1 MTPEQWQKAREV
13 LADALDLK
21 PEDRQAFLDRAC
33 SADHSLRREV
43 ERLLASTDL
52 VRLSFLQSSA
62 FRTGLSPG
70 AKLGDYE
77 VQGLIGSGG
86 MGEVYRARDNRLGRD
101 VAIKVLPAFLSHD
114 PDRLRR
120 FEQEARAAAAL
131 NHPNI
136 LAVHQMGSYEGAPY
150 LVSELLEGTTL
161 REQSLRGPLP
171 VRKVIDYGVQIARG
185 LAAAHEKGITH
196 RDLKPENLFVTKDGR
211 VKILDFGLA
220 KLTQQKTV
228 SAESAPTVGAQTEP
242 GVVMGTVGYMAP
254 EQVRGSAADHRTD
267 IFAFGAILYEIL
279 TGKRAFQ
286 KPTSPETMCAI
297 LNEDPQ
303 SISQIVPS
311 IPPSL
316 QRVVHRCLEK
326 NPEQRFQSASDLV
339 FALESL
345 SDSGL
350 LSTPQNDRK
359 RSSRR
364 NLVLVGIAAVA
375 LLLAATVMWFR
386 SHPISRSTAPTFT
399 RLTDEAGPELYP
411 SLSPD
416 NRFFVYQSRA
426 SGKWDIY
433 FQRVGGKN
441 PVNLTKDSAD
451 DNTQPA
457 LSPDGERVVFRS
469 ERDGGGIF
477 LMGATGE
484 DVRRLAKFC
493 YNPAWAPDRQE
504 IVCSTG
510 WFWRAEDTG
519 TSHNGQLFR
528 INISTGQSRPIPGKI
543 EDARQ
548 PSWSPNGYR
557 VAYWGRRQAAQR
569 DIWTVAASGGDPVAV
584 TNDPY
589 MDWNPVWSPDGRYLY
604 FSSDRGGSMNLWRVR
619 IEETTGKTLASPEPV
634 TTPSQWSGFISFT
647 RDGLHL
653 AYVQQTRTWNLYKA
667 VLDPAK
673 ETIVGQPVSI
683 TQGSKEAVFPD
694 VSPDGKWIAF
704 TSRQVPEDVYVVKTD
719 GTGLR
724 QLTDDIYLKREP
736 RWSPDGKRIAFFS
749 NRTGKWQI
757 WAIRPDGSS
766 LEQLTNA
773 AEGANGPIWSPDGT
787 RLFCFA
793 PVGQPFVLETN
804 KAWSERSYQ
813 ELPPESESGGKLW
826 AWSWSA
832 DGKRLVGPLLRRED
846 GSTLGLT
853 AYSLDSKKYERLTPF
868 GMGGH
873 WLSDNRRVLFTHQ
886 GKIYLVDSMS
896 KKLHEVL
903 SVAPHEV
910 VPQFGF
916 FRDRLIVFTLDATQA
931 NIWQM
936 DLGQS
941 RHTVQ

>member
-1 MTPEQWQKAREV
+1 MTPEEWQQVREV
-13 LADALDLK
+13 LADALELK
-21 PEDRQAFLDRAC
+21 PEDRPAFLDRAC

-43 ERLLASTDL
+43 ERLLSTSDE
-52 VRLSFLQSSA
+52 VRFSFLQSSA
-62 FRTGLSPG
+62 FRVGLTPG
-70 AKLGDYE
+70 AKLSEYE
-77 VQGLIGSGG
+77 VQKLIGSGG
-86 MGEVYRARDNRLGRD
+86 MGEVYRARDTRLGRD
-101 VAIKVLPAFLSHD
+101 VAIKVLPAVLSHD

-120 FEQEARAAAAL
+120 FEQEAQAAAAL

-150 LVSELLEGTTL
+150 LVSELLEGSTL
-161 REQSLRGPLP
+161 REQLLCGPLP
-171 VRKVIDYGVQIARG
+171 VRKAVDYSVQITRG

-220 KLTQQKTV
+220 KLTQPKTV
-228 SAESAPTVGAQTEP
+228 AAQSAPTVSAQTEP

-254 EQVRGSAADHRTD
+254 EQVRGSAADHRAD
-267 IFAFGAILYEIL
+267 IFAFGAILYEML

-286 KPTSPETMCAI
+286 KATSAETMSAI
-297 LNEDPQ
+297 LNEESP
-303 SISQIVPS
+303 SPAQIVPNV
-311 IPPSL
+311 PVAL
-316 QRVVHRCLEK
+316 HRVVHRCLEK
-326 NPEQRFQSASDLV
+326 NPEQRFQSASDLA
-339 FALESL
+339 FALECL
-345 SDSGL
+345 SDSGP
-350 LSTPQNDRK
+350 LSAPENDRAK
-359 RSSRR
+359 NPER
-364 NLVLVGIAAVA
+364 NWVLAISAVA
-375 LLLAATVMWFR
+375 LLLAALVTWFLAR
-386 SHPISRSTAPTFT
+386 PSSQSAPPIFT
-399 RLTDEAGPELYP
+399 QLTDEAGPKLYP

-416 NRFFVYQSRA
+416 GRSFVYQSRA

-441 PVNLTKDSAD
+441 PVNLTKDSTD
-451 DNTQPA
+451 ENTQPTF
-457 LSPDGERVVFRS
+457 SPDGERVAFRS

-484 DVRRLAKFC
+484 DVKRLVDLC
-493 YNPAWAPDRQE
+493 YNPAWAPDGQE

-528 INISTGQSRPIPGKI
+528 INVSTGERRLIPGKI

-557 VAYWGRRQAAQR
+557 IAYWGRRQAGQR
-569 DIWTVAASGGDPVAV
+569 DIWTVAASGGDPVPV

-619 IEETTGKTLASPEPV
+619 IDEKTGKTPASPEPV
-634 TTPSQWSGFISFT
+634 TTPSQWSGFVSFA
-647 RDGLHL
+647 RDGLHM

-667 VLDPAK
+667 VFDPAK
-673 ETIVGQPVSI
+673 ETIVGQPFPI
-683 TQGSKEAVFPD
+683 TQGTKEAAFPD
-694 VSPDGKWIAF
+694 VSPDGQWIAF
-704 TSRQVPEDVYVVKTD
+704 TSRLQPEDVYLVKTD
-719 GTGLR
+719 GSGLR
-724 QLTDDIYLKREP
+724 QLTDDIYLKRVP

-757 WAIRPDGSS
+757 WTVRPDGSD
-766 LEQLTNA
+766 LKQLTDA
-773 AEGANGPIWSPDGT
+773 AEGALGPVWSPDGT
-787 RLFCFA
+787 HLFCFSF
-793 PVGQPFVLETN
+793 GEPFLVETGE
-804 KAWSERSYQ
+804 AWSDRFRRG
-813 ELPPESESGGKLW
+813 LPPESESGGKLW

-832 DGKRLVGPLLRRED
+832 DGKRLVGPLLRGED
-846 GSTLGLT
+846 GSSLGVT
-853 AYSLDSKKYERLTPF
+853 AYSPDSQKYERLVPF

-873 WLSDNRRVLFTHQ
+873 WLSDNRRVLFAHQ
-886 GKIYLVDSMS
+886 GKIYLVDSQS
-896 KKLHEVL
+896 KRLHEVL

-916 FRDRLIVFTLDATQA
+916 SRDRLIVFTLDATQA

-936 DLGQS
+936 NLRDS
-941 RHTVQ
+941 AH